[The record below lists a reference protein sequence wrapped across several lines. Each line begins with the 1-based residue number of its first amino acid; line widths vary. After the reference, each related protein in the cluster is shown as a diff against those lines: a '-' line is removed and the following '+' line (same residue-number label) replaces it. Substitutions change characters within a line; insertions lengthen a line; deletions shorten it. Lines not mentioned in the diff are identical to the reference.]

1 MLRALL
7 IKLLSRRISVTETA
21 GIEGG
26 SDPLK
31 PSSTIDGSDIGNA
44 WDLWK
49 MARFADMRNIQ
60 AYGQG

>member
-44 WDLWK
+44 
-49 MARFADMRNIQ
+49 
-60 AYGQG
+60 